1 MNSPFA
7 RKQRKARVSNL
18 SFKAFQMETSKVETK
33 AEVGYVNRFLQI
45 FANEVCSYLV
55 DEQVVIEMYE

>member
-1 MNSPFA
+1 
-7 RKQRKARVSNL
+7 
-18 SFKAFQMETSKVETK
+18 METSKVETK